1 MIIARTEALIADLG
15 MKEALQRANAY
26 ENAGADAILI
36 HSKKNTADEIIEFSE
51 LWKGNIPLVVV
62 PTTYPTVSV
71 NELIKKKFKMI
82 IYANQTLRASY
93 SAMNNTLREILNKER
108 IIDVNQEMSSMEK
121 IFELQEMYEIKNQ
134 EKSIEDDLKKMGY
147 VDG

>member
-1 MIIARTEALIADLG
+1 
-15 MKEALQRANAY
+15 
-26 ENAGADAILI
+26 
-36 HSKKNTADEIIEFSE
+36 
-51 LWKGNIPLVVV
+51 
-62 PTTYPTVSV
+62 
-71 NELIKKKFKMI
+71 MI